1 MLKSLLITAL
11 SLAALALPLHA
22 ERRADHVFIISFDGG
37 KPAVIAESEMP
48 VIKKLA
54 AEGAVTWTAS
64 TIFPPKTL
72 PSHTSML
79 TGVGPDKHQV
89 FWNNYEPLRGKVR
102 VPTAFA
108 LAHTHDPAIHTAMF
122 PGKAKFIHLFQP
134 GALDHFDFGGMT
146 NDKPNAPASEVEK
159 QIVPSQ
165 AVAKAAAAHI
175 VEKKP
180 NLCFIHFPDPDS
192 AGHRSGWGSPEQK
205 EAFKVSDQAL
215 SQIVRAIEQAG
226 IAESSVIIIS
236 ADHGGHGKNHSENIP
251 DDMHI
256 PWIAWGKGVKKGC
269 SIAGQVTTYDTSAT
283 ALWLL
288 GVPVPAEF
296 DGKPV
301 VEAFDQVAK

>member
-1 MLKSLLITAL
+1 MLKPLLTALLIATTA
-11 SLAALALPLHA
+11 HA

-72 PSHTSML
+72 PSHSSML
-79 TGVGPDKHQV
+79 TGVGPAKHLV
-89 FWNNYEPLRGKVR
+89 DWNNYEPLRGKVR
-102 VPTAFA
+102 VPTIFS
-108 LAHTHDPAIHTAMF
+108 LVREKDSAIHTAMF
-122 PGKAKFIHLFQP
+122 PGKAKFFHLWQP
-134 GALDHFDFGGMT
+134 GSLDRFDFGGRT
-146 NDKPNAPASEVEK
+146 EDKVTVPPKELEK
-159 QIVPSQ
+159 AVVPSQ
-165 AVAKAAAAHI
+165 TVAKAAAAYI
-175 VEKKP
+175 IEKKP

-192 AGHRSGWGSPEQK
+192 AGHKSGWGSPEQK

-236 ADHGGHGKNHSENIP
+236 ADHGGHDKNHSENIP

-256 PWIAWGKGVKKGC
+256 PWIAWGKGVKKNHAIT
-269 SIAGQVTTYDTSAT
+269 SQITTYDSAAT

-301 VEAFDQVAK
+301 EEAFETRAE